1 VPYGIK
7 IRAKSKLPVLKLTA
21 MFLNNTWP
29 GMFDSEHPLYLNNT
43 GFGGHVNF
51 IKNYKTK
58 R

>member
-1 VPYGIK
+1 
-7 IRAKSKLPVLKLTA
+7 
-21 MFLNNTWP
+21 
-29 GMFDSEHPLYLNNT
+29 MFDSEHPLYLNNT